1 VQQET
6 GLGQNN
12 HTGAQNTGVSI
23 YVLLFSFLFLL
34 FFSNIFLYF
43 SLLQQHI
50 RRKHTKFQIFL
61 CKDAASGISKS
72 LP

>member
-12 HTGAQNTGVSI
+12 QRGAQNNGVSV
-23 YVLLFSFLFLL
+23 YVLLFSFFSFFCD
-34 FFSNIFLYF
+34 FFSNNFLYF

-50 RRKHTKFQIFL
+50 RRKHTKF
-61 CKDAASGISKS
+61 
-72 LP
+72 